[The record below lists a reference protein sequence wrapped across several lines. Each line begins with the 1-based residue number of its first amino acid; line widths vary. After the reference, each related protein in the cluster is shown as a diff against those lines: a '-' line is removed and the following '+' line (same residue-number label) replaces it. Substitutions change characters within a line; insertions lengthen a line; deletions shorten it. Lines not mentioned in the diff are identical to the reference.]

1 METVRSFGFLRRS
14 AFRKAFP
21 IICAVATMIAIG
33 AAGYFYLVPHVVA
46 GTTVEPTS
54 AILEIRGPA
63 LLDAIDKVVVTAPIQ
78 GFFKTIGLDYY
89 SGMTKGPLLAAID

>member
-54 AILEIRGPA
+54 DRQDQD
-63 LLDAIDKVVVTAPIQ
+63 LDAH
-78 GFFKTIGLDYY
+78 
-89 SGMTKGPLLAAID
+89 PLAFQTETLPKSR